1 MKLLIPTL
9 TLLLIM
15 TTTSSLWAQP
25 PVVGKASKLLWD
37 DPNPAGAVTQFRLY
51 IAGAPGVIPDGVSF
65 VVEVPADTT
74 VPGQTYEWTIS
85 SPIGSHWAVVTAV
98 NDDGVSQ
105 IVETGPSNEVH
116 YVVIGPP
123 INPRVQR

>member
-1 MKLLIPTL
+1 MKLLTPTL
-9 TLLLIM
+9 TLMLLA
-15 TTTSSLWAQP
+15 SSIVWAQP

-37 DPNPAGAVTQFRLY
+37 DPNPAGAVTQFRIY
-51 IAGAPGVIPDGVSF
+51 AAGAPGVVPDGVGF
-65 VVEVPADTT
+65 VAEVPAATT
-74 VPGQTYEWTIS
+74 LPGQTYEWTID

-105 IVETGPSNEVH
+105 IVETAPSNEVH

-123 INPRVQR
+123 TNPRIQR